1 MPGSIINKIRM
12 SVKLFCPFPN
22 YIQHFLR
29 AFFECQ
35 VLKHICSWFEL
46 PAADPGP
53 KDLEGFGED
62 PSFRK
67 SHPTSFIKIWHR
79 CRIYVLLFPVEAI
92 GIEPFSLVPGQ
103 DRSI

>member
-12 SVKLFCPFPN
+12 SVKLFCPFPD

-46 PAADPGP
+46 PAADPRP
-53 KDLEGFGED
+53 KIPEGFGEG
-62 PSFRK
+62 RCLCK
-67 SHPTSFIKIWHR
+67 SHPASIIEIGNG
-79 CRIYVLLFPVEAI
+79 CRIYRLLFPGETV
-92 GIEPFSLVPGQ
+92 GIEPFSLIPGQ
-103 DRSI
+103 DGN